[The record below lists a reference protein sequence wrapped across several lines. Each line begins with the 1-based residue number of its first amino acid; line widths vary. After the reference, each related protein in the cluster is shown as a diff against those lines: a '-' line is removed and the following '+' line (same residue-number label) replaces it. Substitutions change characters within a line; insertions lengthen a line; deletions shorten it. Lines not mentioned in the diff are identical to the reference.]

1 MGYNE
6 RNPSFTFR
14 FGEYRHGKINKLA
27 KAANMP
33 TVDYVRSKIL
43 DPFIDGDLV
52 PRAKDNLIL
61 EMSKL
66 KLEKIKAEIEYLKLK
81 NRYMET
87 FGTPLSSAATRILK
101 PQIITTPRG
110 FDYSAKEFN
119 SLTPSEL
126 MSPYDEKNKRIQCVD
141 CGILFSWHDRDE
153 FLNQKYEFELHMTNK
168 HGRAFT
174 YLEKTVLTDLS
185 FSGASI

>member
-1 MGYNE
+1 MGYDT

-14 FGEYRHGKINKLA
+14 FGEYRHGKLNKLA

-43 DPFIDGDLV
+43 DPFIEGDLV

-101 PQIITTPRG
+101 PQIITTAQT
-110 FDYSAKEFN
+110 SQI
-119 SLTPSEL
+119 T
-126 MSPYDEKNKRIQCVD
+126 MSPYDAKNNIIRAQRRT
-141 CGILFSWHDRDE
+141 LFIFRQNAQ
-153 FLNQKYEFELHMTNK
+153 F
-168 HGRAFT
+168 
-174 YLEKTVLTDLS
+174 
-185 FSGASI
+185 